1 MGKVMVPHINRHST
15 CRKSMDIQ
23 VGTFFFLSL
32 FLFLS
37 LSTVSLWIDHRAA
50 SVAKAGFI
58 CVFLL
63 FFRYLS

>member
-1 MGKVMVPHINRHST
+1 MGKVMVPHIYRHST

-32 FLFLS
+32 FLS
-37 LSTVSLWIDHRAA
+37 LSTVSLWIDHRAV